1 MEIEYGANVFDKN
14 GATLGTVNYIMRNT
28 WTGEIS
34 KFMVKN
40 QQNGKN
46 IFFKPD
52 EVIEATKSEI
62 KVSSSGEDLTIKH
75 INELG
80 K

>member
-1 MEIEYGANVFDKN
+1 MEIEYGAEVIDQN

-34 KFMVKN
+34 KFMVKS

-46 IFFKPD
+46 TFFSSD
-52 EVIEATKSEI
+52 DVIEATKSKI
-62 KVSSSGEDLTIKH
+62 KVNASGEDLTIKH
-75 INELG
+75 LNELG